1 MALRSN
7 GAPDV
12 TDWDAAHFLTFN
24 CRHWRPLDEAD
35 ATGAIWGRLNC
46 LRPLRL
52 VAIVV
57 RLFICRQ
64 FIAHSATENFIYNFK
79 SSAPPMKLWKI
90 YPENAS
96 KFFVKNPQNLKIFFS
111 NFFSDFSN
119 FGDLNAVPSSTWA
132 TAAKNW
138 WTFRGTSC
146 YTGTLCAKHK
156 PSTDSVSQFL
166 IFK

>member
-46 LRPLRL
+46 LRPLLTRRNRRASL
-52 VAIVV
+52 HLSTIYCALGHWKFHLQFQVV
-57 RLFICRQ
+57 G
-64 FIAHSATENFIYNFK
+64 
-79 SSAPPMKLWKI
+79 SSKWNYGKFTPKMHRNLLLKFHKI
-90 YPENAS
+90 GKY
-96 KFFVKNPQNLKIFFS
+96 FS
-111 NFFSDFSN
+111 SIFSN

-166 IFK
+166 IFKLK